1 MFSNLLACFR
11 HSDRGGCEQE
21 KQRGKGGG
29 GVLVKKRLFSG
40 MPLYD
45 WFILTALVNTQT
57 FITLIGNVM
66 HARTFYWHE
75 SFYSVYAAT
84 QVQHFYRVRV
94 ATAVGK
100 AWRNQLG
107 IKKRRKFN
115 CVRPKIP
122 ESWPS
127 KHPPGYLKSQL
138 CEKVQISQS
147 RALLCYLKFW
157 YLYSLNAHLLK
168 PCMKAFADQQIWTV
182 KNGK

>member
-1 MFSNLLACFR
+1 MWAGKTAR
-11 HSDRGGCEQE
+11 EGGRGGCLW
-21 KQRGKGGG
+21 RNAFF
-29 GVLVKKRLFSG
+29 LVCPYMIGLFWQLLS
-40 MPLYD
+40 
-45 WFILTALVNTQT
+45 
-57 FITLIGNVM
+57 TLRHLLPWLEM
-66 HARTFYWHE
+66 WCTHE
-75 SFYSVYAAT
+75 PSIDMSLCYTFYSVYAAT

-122 ESWPS
+122 ESWLS